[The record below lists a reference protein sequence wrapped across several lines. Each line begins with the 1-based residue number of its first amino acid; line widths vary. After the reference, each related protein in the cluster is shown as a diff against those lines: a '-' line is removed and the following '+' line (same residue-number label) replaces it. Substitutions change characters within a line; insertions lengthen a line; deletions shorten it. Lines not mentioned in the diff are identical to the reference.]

1 MLSLFEGSRVPL
13 MLADKGSGESAG
25 KLKDT
30 VNFVGRRFEQPNCP
44 VGDDQLIEFTPELIA
59 K

>member
-1 MLSLFEGSRVPL
+1 MLSLFEGSCVLL
-13 MLADKGSGESAG
+13 MLADKGSGESTG
-25 KLKDT
+25 KLNDT
-30 VNFVGRRFEQPNCP
+30 VNFVGRRFEQPVGL

>member
-1 MLSLFEGSRVPL
+1 
-13 MLADKGSGESAG
+13 MLADKGSGESTG
-25 KLKDT
+25 KLNDT
-30 VNFVGRRFEQPNCP
+30 VNFVGRRFEQPVGL